1 MKMTLKR
8 LAISNFK
15 GVSTQEIKFTDRT
28 KISGANGTGKTTI
41 ADAWY
46 WLMSGKDSTLT
57 DNPNIIP
64 IGVTEAN
71 PTVEAVL
78 DIDGKEVTV
87 RKVQKYKNKDGK
99 ESTANQYLV
108 NEVPMTERDFKAKL
122 GEYGID
128 DKFLVLSH
136 PDFLLRD
143 NSKKGREYVRNEI
156 LFPMAQKL
164 SDAKIA
170 EKAGCSEL
178 RAKLA
183 DYSVQEVE
191 AMNRATLKRIN
202 DEIGKDNVIANARI
216 DELTKMKV
224 SVDAKT
230 LTAKVEAASA
240 NLDAFYDRKKS
251 FKDQIQALKEEIMQ
265 LKMDRNAFVSAQND
279 QISRQKIE
287 LDKTLAEKQKEQNQ
301 ANYEVDKIRTLI
313 EVKQETVTANEKR
326 IDYLKEKQKEAKA
339 KKFDKKMTT
348 CPTCGQE
355 YPADKQKEIEANF
368 KAEKET
374 IIRSYDTEI
383 AELTK
388 IVNDRKEEIAK
399 CFADRDMFDK
409 KAKELA
415 KECKAIQKEIDEI
428 KLPDLTSD
436 DGYKS
441 HNQQI
446 TDREKEIEKLE
457 SKDFATEEKA
467 LRAKLDEAK
476 AECAKAEQNAEI
488 DAKIKAIRE
497 DIRQAEINRAKA
509 ELLLYQI
516 EKLNKAKNEMLE
528 DSINKHFKLV
538 KWKLFRTLKNGEYES
553 ACIPTIDGYE
563 LVNHANHARTVLAKL
578 DIINGLS
585 QFYKRSYPVF
595 LDNAESISETTRD
608 RFDFNGQLIEL
619 FVDENKDLI
628 IK

>member
-1 MKMTLKR
+1 MQIKR
-8 LAISNFK
+8 LKISNFK
-15 GVSTQEIKFTDRT
+15 GVSEKEITMKDKTV
-28 KISGANGTGKTTI
+28 ISGQNGVGKTTI

-99 ESTANQYLV
+99 ESTSNQYLV

-122 GEYGID
+122 EEYGID

-136 PDFLLRD
+136 PDYLLRD

-216 DELTKMKV
+216 DELSKMKT
-224 SVDAKT
+224 SVDLKALSAK
-230 LTAKVEAASA
+230 AEAASV
-240 NLDAFYDRKKS
+240 NLDAFYDREKS
-251 FKDQIQALKEEIMQ
+251 VKDQIQALKEEIMQ

-355 YPADKQKEIEANF
+355 YPSDKKKEIEANF
-368 KAEKET
+368 KAEQET
-374 IIRSYDTEI
+374 IIHSYDTEI

-399 CFADRDMFDK
+399 CFADRDTFDK

-415 KECKAIQKEIDEI
+415 KECKAIQKQIDGI
-428 KLPDLTSD
+428 KFPDLTND
-436 DGYKS
+436 DGYKA
-441 HNQQI
+441 HHKQI

-457 SKDFATEEKA
+457 NQDFKTEEEA

-497 DIRQAEINRAKA
+497 DIRQAEINRANA

-538 KWKLFRTLKNGEYES
+538 KWKLFRKLKNGEYES

-585 QFYKRSYPVF
+585 KFYKRSYPVF

-619 FVDENKDLI
+619 FVDENKNLI